1 MELHNCEWCI
11 QIVFESAKDGL
22 WERAGVACA
31 ARQRQRA
38 LPAVE
43 GGAGLR
49 QLLRRPVERVAVMR
63 HQEGEAD
70 CFARRGCED
79 VAYARDVAER
89 LRHLDAVD
97 GQHLVVHPDPR
108 EGMARMRALA
118 LRNLVLVVRENEV
131 EPAAMDV
138 EGLAELGL
146 AHRRAF
152 DMPARPAA
160 APRAVPTGLVGGA
173 GLP

>member
-22 WERAGVACA
+22 WKRAGLAFA

-38 LPAVE
+38 IPAVE

-70 CFARRGCED
+70 RFARRICED
-79 VAYARDVAER
+79 IAHRRDVAER
-89 LRHLDAVD
+89 FRHLDAVD

-118 LRNLVLVVRENEV
+118 LRVAAHERRGRLDEVPQPLHVLVRLVAR
-131 EPAAMDV
+131 DR
-138 EGLAELGL
+138 LAQL
-146 AHRRAF
+146 R
-152 DMPARPAA
+152 
-160 APRAVPTGLVGGA
+160 
-173 GLP
+173 